1 MEVNPLRSKATL
13 VLFAIILV
21 LLQITSSSTSS
32 KASDIDYFAATMT
45 GVSLSA
51 EEGELQILIY
61 RDSTSAISSTSVN
74 ELIDTINATMGSV
87 TFLNNPTG
95 KTSALNDQLI
105 DQNSQEPLFDAVI
118 LFGTSDNIT
127 TSGAKENLQKT
138 LARGGGIIVAGSSES
153 SEISENLNDLL
164 TGYGIEMSAL
174 EATSAN
180 SLVPDPY
187 ILVRDFAPAHLPFME
202 NVTQV
207 IYHGSNLTLDTTQ
220 DETEDGVEILFSYP
234 LCYSDEESLEAT
246 RKTLGT
252 VTELTGGGRLVTLG
266 SSFMFNDTFIRT
278 ADEESSQEI
287 MLQGHTSSKNIS
299 HFDNWLLIKNLMEWI
314 SGLTG
319 SMKFSAPD
327 IGGYSMKT
335 ELGHSFHT
343 ITMGEQVWGTIN
355 LTSWENESLPQAS
368 VTVYIR
374 ILKTFLR
381 SSVMLEVNP
390 QQYTGS
396 LSTKDIDLD
405 RGWVT
410 IGFEARTPGY
420 GRVFYEN
427 DAISRM
433 WIEQSPADPNLPS
446 WGTWIVLAAGAIIF
460 FFSAAGIWKLIQE
473 IEKEETA

>member
-1 MEVNPLRSKATL
+1 M
-13 VLFAIILV
+13 LFAIILV

-32 KASDIDYFAATMT
+32 QASDIDYFTARRT
-45 GVSLSA
+45 GISPLA

-61 RDSTSAISSTSVN
+61 RDSESAISATSVN
-74 ELIDTINATMGSV
+74 DLVELINTTMGSA
-87 TFLNNPTG
+87 TFLNNPSG

-138 LARGGGIIVAGSSES
+138 LARGGGIIIAGSSGS
-153 SEISENLNDLL
+153 SEVGEEINENLNDFL
-164 TGYGIEMSAL
+164 TGYGIEMSTL

-187 ILVRDFAPAHLPFME
+187 ILVRDFAPAHLPFLE
-202 NVTQV
+202 NVTQI

-220 DETEDGVEILFSYP
+220 DETEDGAEILFSYP
-234 LCYSDEESLEAT
+234 LCFSDDESLEAT

-278 ADEESSQEI
+278 ADEETSQEI
-287 MLQGHTSSKNIS
+287 LLQGYTSSKNIS
-299 HFDNWLLIKNLMEWI
+299 HFDNWLLIKNLIEWI

-319 SMKFSAPD
+319 NMKFSSAD
-327 IGGYSMKT
+327 IGGYSLET
-335 ELGHSFHT
+335 EFGHSFHT
-343 ITMGEQVWGTIN
+343 IAMGEEVWGTIN

-374 ILKTFLR
+374 ILETFLR

-410 IGFEARTPGY
+410 IGFEAKTPGY
-420 GRVFYEN
+420 GRIFYEN
-427 DAISRM
+427 DAIGRM
-433 WIEQSPADPNLPS
+433 WIEPAPADPKLPS
-446 WGTWIVLAAGAIIF
+446 LGTWIILAAGAMIF

-473 IEKEETA
+473 LEKEETA